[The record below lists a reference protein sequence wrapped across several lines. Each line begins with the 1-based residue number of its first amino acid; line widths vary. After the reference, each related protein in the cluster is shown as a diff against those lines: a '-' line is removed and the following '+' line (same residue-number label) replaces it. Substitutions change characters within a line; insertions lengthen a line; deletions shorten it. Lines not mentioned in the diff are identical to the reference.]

1 VDFRRSRSH
10 LLADRQV
17 GIGAKIVGHARYV
30 TAQAPD
36 VAISNSLFAE
46 FL

>member
-1 VDFRRSRSH
+1 MFRCRGD
-10 LLADRQV
+10 APATF
-17 GIGAKIVGHARYV
+17 GIGAKVVGHARYV
-30 TAQAPD
+30 AFQVPD